1 MITSTKLYV
10 PFETLSINDK
20 IKFLEIIKQVFKWKI
35 YWNKFRSE
43 ITTQSKSN
51 NLDCLI
57 DPTFRNINRLFALSF
72 QDVNDDH
79 RRSYFNEYDMPLDNK
94 LFLIRYYEK
103 TYQIV
108 KNINYTAGNLLDFSY
123 HQNYYQFVC
132 IDLLIQTKTSISH

>member
-1 MITSTKLYV
+1 M
-10 PFETLSINDK
+10 
-20 IKFLEIIKQVFKWKI
+20 
-35 YWNKFRSE
+35 
-43 ITTQSKSN
+43 
-51 NLDCLI
+51 
-57 DPTFRNINRLFALSF
+57 FALSF

-103 TYQIV
+103 TYRIV

>member
-1 MITSTKLYV
+1 M
-10 PFETLSINDK
+10 
-20 IKFLEIIKQVFKWKI
+20 
-35 YWNKFRSE
+35 
-43 ITTQSKSN
+43 
-51 NLDCLI
+51 
-57 DPTFRNINRLFALSF
+57 FALSF

-79 RRSYFNEYDMPLDNK
+79 RMSYFNEYDMPLDNK

-103 TYQIV
+103 TYRIV

>member
-79 RRSYFNEYDMPLDNK
+79 RTSYFNEYDMPLDNK

-103 TYQIV
+103 TYRIV
-108 KNINYTAGNLLDFSY
+108 KNINYKQEIY
-123 HQNYYQFVC
+123 
-132 IDLLIQTKTSISH
+132 